1 MADNFLD
8 MALNQLGSKGLEA
21 LGNAIGLP
29 GDQQQEAVRTGG
41 STLLAGMLNKATSK
55 AGMASVFKH
64 VTESEDFDFSSISDV
79 FQDPA
84 RVSNLQEKGAGLLDV
99 LFGGK
104 SNNAVDLLAGALNLD
119 GKTGSGLMKLLG
131 PVAMSLLGKLVKS
144 KNLDVSGLA
153 SFLFGQ
159 KEYIKDKIPDGLL
172 KEIGVSDFSNLGAS
186 LETHGHTEPLEP
198 RPQKV
203 RKAESGRSG
212 FAKWFWPILIA
223 LAALY
228 ALNMCAKREA
238 LDDEEP
244 SAVILEEKQVM
255 TGEDR
260 DMSGDRMEGQASS
273 DGFASSFRDYLKSD
287 ARDPN
292 REFPLTIEFAQ
303 DSARPTS
310 ESVPD
315 VNELAS
321 ILQES
326 SGMTVAIEGHTS
338 SEGDEIRNQALSQ
351 QRAEVV
357 RQMLIDKG
365 IDGNRITATGMGSAK
380 PVADN
385 ATDEGKQRNRRITVR
400 VVTFE

>member
-8 MALNQLGSKGLEA
+8 MALNQLGSAGLDA
-21 LGNAIGLP
+21 LGNALGLS
-29 GDQQQEAVRTGG
+29 GDQREAAVRTGG
-41 STLLAGMLNKATSK
+41 STLLAGMLNKGTSK
-55 AGMASVFKH
+55 TGMASIFKH
-64 VTESEDFDFSSISDV
+64 VTESEDFDFSSIADV
-79 FQDPA
+79 FRDPA
-84 RVSNLQEKGAGLLDV
+84 RVSSLEEKGGGLLDA

-104 SNNAVDLLAGALNLD
+104 STNAVNLLASALNLD
-119 GKTGSGLMKLLG
+119 GRTGSSLMKLLG
-131 PVAMSLLGKLVKS
+131 PVVMSLLGKVVKG
-144 KNLDVSGLA
+144 KGLDISGLA

-159 KEYIKDKIPDGLL
+159 KEYIKGKIPDGLL
-172 KEIGVSDFSNLGAS
+172 KELGVNDFSDLGAS
-186 LETHGHTEPLEP
+186 LESRGHAEPLEP

-203 RKAESGRSG
+203 RHAEKGRTG

-223 LAALY
+223 LAALW
-228 ALNMCAKREA
+228 ALNMCAKKEA
-238 LDDEEP
+238 LDDEQP
-244 SAVILEEKQVM
+244 GAVILEEEQVM

-260 DMSGDRMEGQASS
+260 DMGGDRMEGQAST
-273 DGFASSFRDYLKSD
+273 DGFASSFKEYLQSD

-315 VNELAS
+315 VNELVA
-321 ILQES
+321 ILQDN
-326 SGMTVAIEGHTS
+326 SGMTIAIEGHTS
-338 SEGDEIRNQALSQ
+338 SEGDEMRNQSLSQ

-365 IDGNRITATGMGSAK
+365 IDANRITATGMGSAK

-385 ATDEGKQRNRRITVR
+385 ATEEGKQRNRRITVR